1 MTSTEKIKK
10 FNEIINTLKE
20 FKIDFSYNS
29 TLYNMGNTCYMNSVI
44 QSLVSNDN
52 LLNLLFNKNT
62 IGNMRISI
70 NNDNISFENNNTN
83 IYFQFLL
90 LIKGI
95 LEESCIVKPV
105 SFKNWIGKL
114 NSDFEGLEQHDSHEF
129 LNTIIDL
136 LNHGL
141 KTDFNLKITHKSH
154 PSKLE
159 VSSRSAWQRY
169 FENEYSPIIDLFYG
183 LYYNCIICNNCKNK
197 SHNFEPF
204 NSIILDIPD
213 IYDDN
218 SSVNSEDNPTENN
231 NSNNE
236 NEHNKNITLIDCFD
250 YTFKDEKFENTN
262 LYYCDKCKTLNQA
275 IKKHYIWKLPENLII
290 VFKRFN
296 GLDKDNTHITFDIN
310 NLNLNKYTY
319 NNNNIN
325 YNLYSTINHFGNIL
339 GGHYI
344 NISKRDNKWY
354 IFDDD
359 KRQDLNNTELFYTN
373 SYILFYK

>member
-52 LLNLLFNKNT
+52 LLYLLFNKNT

-105 SFKNWIGKL
+105 SFKNWIAKL
-114 NSDFEGLEQHDSHEF
+114 NSDFDGLEQHDSHEF
-129 LNTIIDL
+129 LNTVIDL
-136 LNHGL
+136 LNRGL
-141 KTDFNLKITHKSH
+141 KTDFNLKIKHQES

-159 VSSRSAWQRY
+159 ISSRVAWQRY
-169 FENEYSPIIDLFYG
+169 FEKEYSPIIDLFYG
-183 LYYNCIICNNCKNK
+183 LYYNCIICNNCNNK

-213 IYDDN
+213 IDDDN

-231 NSNNE
+231 KPKSL
-236 NEHNKNITLIDCFD
+236 NIIDCFD
-250 YTFKDEKFENTN
+250 ETFKDEKFENTN
-262 LYYCDKCKTLNQA
+262 LYYCDKCKTHNQA
-275 IKKHYIWKLPENLII
+275 IKKHYIWKLPQNLIV

-296 GLDKDNTHITFDIN
+296 GLNKNNTQITFDIN
-310 NLNLNKYTY
+310 NLNLNKYVY
-319 NNNNIN
+319 NKNTIN

-344 NISKRDNKWY
+344 NISKRNNKWY
-354 IFDDD
+354 IFDDE
-359 KRQDLNNTELFYTN
+359 KRENLNNTELLYTN
-373 SYILFYK
+373 TYILFYK